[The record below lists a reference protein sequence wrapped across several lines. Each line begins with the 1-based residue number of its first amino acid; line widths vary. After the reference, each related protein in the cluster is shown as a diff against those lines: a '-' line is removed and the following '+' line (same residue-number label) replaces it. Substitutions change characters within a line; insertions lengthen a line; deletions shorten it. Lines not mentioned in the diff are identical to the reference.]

1 MNSETEVATRSPLD
15 TALLA
20 VSALLLVGGIGA
32 FYYFEQLPLVVRWL
46 IMLASAAAAL
56 GVGYLTTT
64 GRTLF
69 AFIRGSNME
78 VRRVVWPTRKETMQT
93 TLVIMVVVLVLAMLL
108 WGIDA
113 TLLWGVKFL
122 TGSEV

>member
-32 FYYFEQLPLVVRWL
+32 FYYFEQLPQVVRWL

-56 GVGYLTTT
+56 GVGYLTAT

-69 AFIRGSNME
+69 AFIRGSNAE